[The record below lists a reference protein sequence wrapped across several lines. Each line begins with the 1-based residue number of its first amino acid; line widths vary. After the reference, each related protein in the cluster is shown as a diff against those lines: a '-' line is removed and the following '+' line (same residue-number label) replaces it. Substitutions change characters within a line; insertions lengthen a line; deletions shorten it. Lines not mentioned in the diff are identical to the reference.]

1 MRPKTSVSYDRWQWR
16 RVSSGTPV
24 VVRNHFA
31 KGCKA
36 LFAGRG
42 TDMEIADWRSRIDK
56 LDEQIVALL
65 SERAA
70 AAVAIGQLKRGSNAP
85 IYEPNREQAVFE
97 HVRAVNPGPL
107 TAAQLQDIYD
117 RLMDVMRA
125 LQRVDAPVES
135 SSAPV
140 AR

>member
-1 MRPKTSVSYDRWQWR
+1 
-16 RVSSGTPV
+16 
-24 VVRNHFA
+24 
-31 KGCKA
+31 
-36 LFAGRG
+36 
-42 TDMEIADWRSRIDK
+42 MEIADWRSRIDE

-70 AAVAIGQLKRGSNAP
+70 AAVAIGQLKRGNNAP

-117 RLMDVMRA
+117 RVMDVMRA
-125 LQRVDAPVES
+125 LQRVDVPAESKGAPVG
-135 SSAPV
+135 
-140 AR
+140 R

>member
-1 MRPKTSVSYDRWQWR
+1 
-16 RVSSGTPV
+16 
-24 VVRNHFA
+24 
-31 KGCKA
+31 
-36 LFAGRG
+36 
-42 TDMEIADWRSRIDK
+42 MEIADWRSKIDK

-70 AAVAIGQLKRGSNAP
+70 AAMAIGQLKRVSNAP

-117 RLMDVMRA
+117 RVMDVMRA
-125 LQRVDAPVES
+125 LQRVEAPVES
-135 SSAPV
+135 SGQPV
-140 AR
+140 SR